1 MSNSLQ
7 NPAFQSTEVG
17 RIDFSL
23 RTPGVLFILSGAFW
37 LLFAGI
43 SGLLAYW
50 QIVSPGTFESI
61 PFLTFG
67 RLKAVSV
74 NALTHGWATNAA
86 FAMIL
91 WIMSRLSER
100 APDFDLRRYFLVP
113 AGIVYNI
120 MITMGILA
128 IFWGEARPYFLLEI
142 PANILTA
149 CSISFVLI
157 TLWTILDY
165 CRRKRYTAYISQ
177 YYLLGAVFWLAWIF
191 SIAQLI
197 IGKNPLPGTI
207 QMVAATWFSHA
218 YIWLWLVPVACAVAY
233 YVIPKALGVSNHN
246 YFLAFFS
253 FWCLAFFGPWGGPAE
268 LVGGP
273 FPVWLQNFGFVSG
286 IVMLLIVICISTNL
300 ILTCFQDSAKSNSES
315 DSEESGETTNSV
327 WDSPSGRFIA
337 TGIIVFP
344 FFGIL
349 TAFNA
354 LKVRDNDIHF
364 TYWQDALFYLG
375 VYGFY
380 SMVVLGGIY
389 FMLPRLLGREWKS
402 SSLMKTNFTFTVTGF
417 LVLCVGL
424 FWGGM
429 AHADA
434 LKDPEMT
441 PMDVSF
447 ITWMPVLFS
456 TGGFFCL
463 ILGNG
468 AFLLNLMRT
477 VFACPVESSIS
488 DVSTAHMVSET
499 EERSNA

>member
-17 RIDFSL
+17 RIDLSL

-50 QIVSPGTFESI
+50 QIVSPGMFESI

-74 NALTHGWATNAA
+74 NALTHGWATNAG
-86 FAMIL
+86 FALIL

-100 APDFDLRRYFLVP
+100 SPDFDMRKYFVVP
-113 AGIVYNI
+113 AGVVYNI
-120 MITMGILA
+120 MVTLGILA

-142 PANILTA
+142 PANILSA
-149 CSISFVLI
+149 LSISFVLI

-177 YYLLGAVFWLAWIF
+177 YYIIGAVFWLAWIF
-191 SIAQLI
+191 SISQLI

-207 QMVAATWFSHA
+207 QMVAASWFSHA
-218 YIWLWLVPVACAVAY
+218 YIWLWLVPIACAVAY
-233 YVIPKALGVSNHN
+233 YLIPKALGFQIKN
-246 YFLAFFS
+246 YFLACFA
-253 FWCLAFFGPWGGPAE
+253 FWCLAFFGPWGGSAE

-273 FPVWLQNFGFVSG
+273 FPVWLQNMSYASG
-286 IVMLLIVICISTNL
+286 VMLILIVICISTNL
-300 ILTCFQDSAKSNSES
+300 YLSCFHDSAKTRTGKE
-315 DSEESGETTNSV
+315 GEDTGININSV
-327 WDSPSGRFIA
+327 WDCSSGRFVV
-337 TGIIVFP
+337 TGILVFP
-344 FFGIL
+344 FFGLL

-354 LKVRDNDIHF
+354 LDVRNNDIHF

-380 SMVVLGGIY
+380 SMVILGGIY
-389 FMLPRLLGREWKS
+389 FMLPRLLGKEWKS
-402 SSLMKTNFTFTVTGF
+402 TSLIKSNFTFTVTGF

-429 AHADA
+429 AQADA
-434 LKDPEMT
+434 LSNLEAT

-468 AFLLNLMRT
+468 AFLLNVLRT
-477 VFACPVESSIS
+477 VFSCSVESSAS
-488 DVSTAHMVSET
+488 DECPTHIIGET
-499 EERSNA
+499 EERSNV

>member
-17 RIDFSL
+17 RIDLSL

-50 QIVSPGTFESI
+50 QIVSPDMFESI

-74 NALTHGWATNAA
+74 NALTHGWATNAG
-86 FAMIL
+86 FALIL

-100 APDFDLRRYFLVP
+100 SPDFDMRKYFVVP
-113 AGIVYNI
+113 AGVVYNI
-120 MITMGILA
+120 MVTLGILA
-128 IFWGEARPYFLLEI
+128 IIWGEARPYFLLEI
-142 PANILTA
+142 PANILSA
-149 CSISFVLI
+149 LSISFVLI

-165 CRRKRYTAYISQ
+165 CRRKRYTAFISQ
-177 YYLLGAVFWLAWIF
+177 YYIIGAVFWLAWIF
-191 SIAQLI
+191 SISQLI

-207 QMVAATWFSHA
+207 QMVAASWFSHA
-218 YIWLWLVPVACAVAY
+218 YIWLWLVPIACAVAY
-233 YVIPKALGVSNHN
+233 YLIPKALGFQIKN
-246 YFLAFFS
+246 YFLAFFA
-253 FWCLAFFGPWGGPAE
+253 FWCLAFFGPWGGSAE

-273 FPVWLQNFGFVSG
+273 FPVWLQNISYASG
-286 IVMLLIVICISTNL
+286 VMLILIVICISTNL
-300 ILTCFQDSAKSNSES
+300 YLSCFHDSAKTRTGKEGEDTGSNI
-315 DSEESGETTNSV
+315 NSV
-327 WDSPSGRFIA
+327 WDSSSGRFVV
-337 TGIIVFP
+337 TGILVFP
-344 FFGIL
+344 FFGLL

-354 LKVRDNDIHF
+354 LDVRNNDIHF

-380 SMVVLGGIY
+380 SMVILGGIY
-389 FMLPRLLGREWKS
+389 FMLPRLLGKEWKS
-402 SSLMKTNFTFTVTGF
+402 TSLIKSNFTFTVTGF

-429 AHADA
+429 AQADA
-434 LKDPEMT
+434 LSNPEAT

-468 AFLLNLMRT
+468 AFLLNVLRT
-477 VFACPVESSIS
+477 VFSCSVESSAS
-488 DVSTAHMVSET
+488 DECPTHIIGET
-499 EERSNA
+499 EERSNV